1 MGFHPLASPEDGSV
15 VKGGKIE
22 VFVELGVV
30 GEGDGGVY
38 GAACEEEGEQRGGV
52 APGGG
57 GDEVKGRA
65 GEEVRGEGVERLG
78 SWHAGRVARGSSK
91 SPTNNKYIS
100 RNYTSPFDCRLP
112 PSRRSP
118 LRYPPPISCPPAFS
132 LRILACWLQVRQ
144 TLDVT
149 CTIIY
154 PPLSNR

>member
-30 GEGDGGVY
+30 GEGDGDVY
-38 GAACEEEGEQRGGV
+38 GAACEEEGEQRGGM

-78 SWHAGRVARGSSK
+78 SWHAERVARGSSK

>member
-30 GEGDGGVY
+30 GEGDGDVH
-38 GAACEEEGEQRGGV
+38 GAACEEEGEQHGGV

-91 SPTNNKYIS
+91 SPTNNRYIS

-112 PSRRSP
+112 PSGVLRCAIRRQSP
-118 LRYPPPISCPPAFS
+118 ARRPSHCVFLPAGS
-132 LRILACWLQVRQ
+132 KYDRR
-144 TLDVT
+144 
-149 CTIIY
+149 
-154 PPLSNR
+154 

>member
-30 GEGDGGVY
+30 GEGDGDVH

-78 SWHAGRVARGSSK
+78 SWHAGRLRGGA
-91 SPTNNKYIS
+91 
-100 RNYTSPFDCRLP
+100 
-112 PSRRSP
+112 PSRRQTTCIYRVITLP
-118 LRYPPPISCPPAFS
+118 HLIAACPPRGV
-132 LRILACWLQVRQ
+132 LRCAIRRQ
-144 TLDVT
+144 SPARRPSHCVFLPAGPKYD
-149 CTIIY
+149 
-154 PPLSNR
+154 RR